1 MTAYGQT
8 VRRLRLGQG
17 LPQKAVYSGIVS
29 RSFYAKFEKGQTNI
43 GADKLFEILRRL
55 TISPNEF
62 LFQHRGMRPP
72 AIQQLSKQIDQDYQA
87 GDLQALRDFYT
98 ANRYHR
104 LPEMRALALRAY
116 TGVYTANQNILHM
129 SNAPI
134 AEVQALLAQTPQWT
148 LSQARLIIETNL
160 LIPLSNPQHQAF
172 FRQAVATLRDYLAF
186 DDQVANDLGGAY
198 LNEIQT
204 QLIAGRLP
212 AAATLAA
219 ELQTLSAQIAATTIK
234 LTAAFCQYLIGLY
247 TDYPA
252 VEPQLTTFLAWCK
265 QLNLPDTRDFGLIA
279 TVHRDRGRNHYDRH
293 QYFNH
298 RE

>member
-17 LPQKAVYSGIVS
+17 LPQKAVYTGIVS

-43 GADKLFEILRRL
+43 SADKLFEILRRL
-55 TISPNEF
+55 DISPNEF
-62 LFQHRGMRPP
+62 LFQHRGMRPS

-87 GDLQALRDFYT
+87 GDLQAMRDFYT

-116 TGVYTANQNILHM
+116 TGVYAANQNILHM

-160 LIPLSNPQHQAF
+160 LVPLTDPQHQAF

-186 DDQVANDLGGAY
+186 DDQVASDLGGAY

-204 QLIAGRLP
+204 
-212 AAATLAA
+212 ATLAA

-252 VEPQLTTFLAWCK
+252 VEQQLTTFLAWCK

-279 TVHRDRGRNHYDRH
+279 AVHRDRGRNHYDRH